1 MCLLKKSLGK
11 DPEATTIHCLKSTAL
26 SWAGKAGLGTETRQ
40 VLGHHST
47 GKKSHEIYNRDL
59 LAGPLRQL
67 ESLLQRIRT
76 GAFVPDASRS
86 GMVSELTTTDPAST
100 YQVAPDAD
108 EASNS
113 TSESSSTD
121 SSSTEQGSHDE
132 ELSGPYDPISA
143 PEVWNPNFK
152 MYKHIR
158 TQVVHLLADGT
169 THHSFSCG
177 VKLSAD
183 YKQVD
188 SSRFLEFRKC
198 KRCEVA
204 KPLKDVG
211 ALASAL
217 KKQRLESTLS
227 R

>member
-1 MCLLKKSLGK
+1 
-11 DPEATTIHCLKSTAL
+11 
-26 SWAGKAGLGTETRQ
+26 
-40 VLGHHST
+40 
-47 GKKSHEIYNRDL
+47 
-59 LAGPLRQL
+59 
-67 ESLLQRIRT
+67 
-76 GAFVPDASRS
+76 
-86 GMVSELTTTDPAST
+86 MVSELTTTDPAST
-100 YQVAPDAD
+100 YQVVPDAD

-113 TSESSSTD
+113 ISESSSTD
-121 SSSTEQGSHDE
+121 SSSTEHSYHDD
-132 ELSGPYDPISA
+132 ELSAPYDPISA

-152 MYKHIR
+152 MYKHSR
-158 TQVVHLLADGT
+158 TQVAHLLADGT
-169 THHSFSCG
+169 THQSFSCG

-211 ALASAL
+211 ALAIAL
-217 KKQRLESTLS
+217 KKQRLESEVG

>member
-1 MCLLKKSLGK
+1 M
-11 DPEATTIHCLKSTAL
+11 
-26 SWAGKAGLGTETRQ
+26 RQ

-59 LAGPLRQL
+59 LAEPLRQL
-67 ESLLQRIRT
+67 DSLLQRIRT
-76 GAFVPDASRS
+76 GAFLPDMSRS
-86 GMVSELTTTDPAST
+86 GMVTDKTVTDPAVSYRLSPIQEET
-100 YQVAPDAD
+100 H
-108 EASNS
+108 SS
-113 TSESSSTD
+113 CSESSSTD
-121 SSSTEQGSHDE
+121 SSSTEQNSQDDE
-132 ELSGPYDPISA
+132 LPGLLNPLVT

-152 MYKHIR
+152 MFKHVR

-169 THHSFSCG
+169 THNSFSCG
-177 VKLSAD
+177 VKLTGD

-188 SSRFLEFRKC
+188 ASKFLDFRKC

-217 KKQRLESTLS
+217 KKQRLESAQD
-227 R
+227 

>member
-1 MCLLKKSLGK
+1 M
-11 DPEATTIHCLKSTAL
+11 
-26 SWAGKAGLGTETRQ
+26 
-40 VLGHHST
+40 LGHHST

-59 LAGPLRQL
+59 LADPLL

-86 GMVSELTTTDPAST
+86 GMVSEVTTTDPAST

-108 EASNS
+108 EASDS
-113 TSESSSTD
+113 ISESSSTD
-121 SSSTEQGSHDE
+121 SSSDEQGSHDE

-177 VKLSAD
+177 VRLSAD